1 MQLTVWTYEGPP
13 HVGAMRVATAME
25 GVHYVLH
32 APQGDTYADL
42 LFTMIER
49 RDRRPPVTY
58 TTFEARD
65 LGKDTAAL
73 FQTTLREAY
82 ERFRPEAVLVG
93 ASCTAE
99 LIQDDPAG
107 LAKAAGLP
115 VPVIPLELPSYQRK
129 ENWGAAETFYQIVRT
144 LAAGRDAA
152 ADGNPSSSEGATR
165 HPPLPAGISPA
176 RGEIG
181 GFDAAANPS
190 PQALTQSPRLQGCSL
205 EDGGTAG
212 ARSISPLVGEM
223 PGRAEGG
230 DAGIDSSAEPEKTAA
245 DVHGE
250 AAHFAPR
257 EVRRPTCNI
266 LGPTALGFR
275 HRDDLVEIRKLLGAI
290 GIDVAVVAPL
300 GASPADIARLGEA
313 DFNVVLYPEIAGVA
327 AKWLKRSFGQEFTTV
342 VPIGFGATQDFVAE
356 VRRLAGLPEADE
368 RQGEK
373 GEGASTEAGS
383 NLPWFSRSVDS
394 TYLTGKRVF
403 VFGDATHALAAA
415 RVATEEFGFTLC
427 GLGTY
432 AREFARDIRAAAREY
447 GVEPLISDDYLDV
460 EQAIVAAQPEL
471 VLGTQM
477 ERHVAKRL
485 GIACAVIS
493 APVHVQDYPAR
504 HSPQMGFE
512 GANVL
517 WDTWVHP
524 LVMGLEEH
532 LLGMFRDDFEFNDGA
547 KPSHLGAGARVA
559 AEPETSAAPASAAA
573 PFPAAAADGETIALG
588 WLTDAE
594 AELRKI
600 PFFVRGKAR
609 RNTEKF
615 ALERGLSEI
624 TVETLYDAKAH
635 YSR

>member
-49 RDRRPPVTY
+49 RDKRPPVTY

-65 LGKDTAAL
+65 LGTDTAQL
-73 FQTTLREAY
+73 FQKTLRDAHD
-82 ERFRPEAVLVG
+82 RFRPQAMLVG

-107 LAKAAGLP
+107 LAKAANLP

-144 LAAGRDAA
+144 LAATDGTRDADRNA
-152 ADGNPSSSEGATR
+152 AGT
-165 HPPLPAGISPA
+165 
-176 RGEIG
+176 GE
-181 GFDAAANPS
+181 P
-190 PQALTQSPRLQGCSL
+190 
-205 EDGGTAG
+205 
-212 ARSISPLVGEM
+212 
-223 PGRAEGG
+223 
-230 DAGIDSSAEPEKTAA
+230 
-245 DVHGE
+245 H
-250 AAHFAPR
+250 
-257 EVRRPTCNI
+257 RPTCNI

-275 HRDDLVEIRKLLGAI
+275 HRDDVAEITRLLGDI
-290 GIDVAVVAPL
+290 GVGVNVVAPL
-300 GASPADIARLGEA
+300 GASPADIARLGAA

-327 AKWLKRSFGQEFTTV
+327 AKWLKRTFGQESTTV
-342 VPIGFGATQDFVAE
+342 VPIGHGATRDFVAE
-356 VRRLAGLPEADE
+356 VRRLAGLPEA
-368 RQGEK
+368 GVAAAEK
-373 GEGASTEAGS
+373 PAS

-394 TYLTGKRVF
+394 NYLTGKRVF

-415 RVATEEFGFTLC
+415 RVATEEFGFTLV

-432 AREFARDIRAAAREY
+432 SREFARDVRAAAERY
-447 GVEPLISDDYLDV
+447 GVEPLISDDYLDI

-477 ERHVAKRL
+477 ERHIAKRL

-504 HSPQMGFE
+504 YSPQMGFE

-532 LLGMFRDDFEFNDGA
+532 LLGMFRDDFEFHDEA
-547 KPSHLGAGARVA
+547 KPSHLGSGARVA
-559 AEPETSAAPASAAA
+559 SEPAADLAMATAGAAEVAPAEAGT
-573 PFPAAAADGETIALG
+573 ADLVSLG
-588 WLTDAE
+588 WLTEAE
-594 AELRKI
+594 AELKKI

-615 ALERGLSEI
+615 AAERGLSEI

-635 YSR
+635 YGR